1 MRIIKNKKGV
11 IEMME
16 TFMILF
22 VIFILI
28 GFGMYF
34 FYKISSSSGQETH
47 TDICITQSTG
57 MLSSIVKMPDIQCN
71 GKEAEACID
80 IAKLAAFS
88 EGIKADKNRRKAI
101 ESSVCPKRITVEQ
114 AYPYPDLERK
124 SNITNCTRM
133 DLNNP
138 DFPKNCGKWN
148 VFEPATAKNAKASRL
163 ISTPVSLYYPT
174 KDEYGIGRL
183 VITLYTTT

>member
-1 MRIIKNKKGV
+1 MRISKKGV

-34 FYKISSSSGQETH
+34 FYKISISSGQETH
-47 TDICITQSTG
+47 TGVCITQAEG

-71 GKEAEACID
+71 GKETEACID
-80 IAKLAAFS
+80 IAKLAAFA
-88 EGIKADKNRRKAI
+88 EGLKSDKNRRKVI
-101 ESSVCPKRITVEQ
+101 ESSVCPKRIIVEQ
-114 AYPYPDLERK
+114 AYPYPDIERN

-133 DLNNP
+133 DLNSP
-138 DFPKNCGKWN
+138 DFPRNCGRWN
-148 VFEPATAKNAKASRL
+148 VFEPATAKKAASSRL
-163 ISTPVSLYYPT
+163 ISTPILLYYPA
-174 KDEYGIGRL
+174 KDEYGIGKL
-183 VITLYTTT
+183 IITLYTTT